1 MGTKNQCVVC
11 PDKLRGVLTDVFVN
25 VGLAEEDAVV
35 VATNLVDSNLC
46 GVDTHGIMR
55 LVSYIERF
63 ENGTFSKENK
73 IQIIREAPSTACID
87 AGGAIG
93 ILSGEK
99 AMRIAMEKARQT
111 GVAAVSVYNSGHFGA
126 AGYFTRMAAKEN
138 MIGFAC
144 TNGLPAI
151 APWGGTR
158 PYHGTNPFA
167 VGVPSRE
174 DPIVLDMATS
184 VVARGKVMLA
194 KKEGKAIPE
203 GWALD
208 KNGCPTTDPTE
219 ALAGTMF
226 PVGGVKGYG
235 IALIIDLLCAALS
248 GADVGTHLTPL
259 DQLHGSQ
266 NLGHFFIAID
276 VEKFRPADD
285 FLDDVEMIKN
295 DIKSLPRIEGVEKIM
310 MPGEPESDKKRERTE
325 NGIQIPPA
333 VYRDLEM
340 VCERFGVCCD
350 VLK

>member
-1 MGTKNQCVVC
+1 MQ
-11 PDKLRGVLTDVFVN
+11 
-25 VGLAEEDAVV
+25 
-35 VATNLVDSNLC
+35 
-46 GVDTHGIMR
+46 
-55 LVSYIERF
+55 
-63 ENGTFSKENK
+63 
-73 IQIIREAPSTACID
+73 
-87 AGGAIG
+87 
-93 ILSGEK
+93 
-99 AMRIAMEKARQT
+99 IAMEKARQT

-151 APWGGTR
+151 APWGSTK
-158 PYHGTNPFA
+158 PYNGTNPFA
-167 VGVPSRE
+167 VGIPTRS

-194 KKEGKAIPE
+194 KKEGKPIPE

-208 KNGCPTTDPTE
+208 ENGKPTTDPAA

-226 PVGGVKGYG
+226 PIGGVKGYG
-235 IALIIDLLCAALS
+235 IALMIDLLCAALS

-266 NLGHFFIAID
+266 NLGHFFIAVD
-276 VEKFRPADD
+276 VEKLRPVDD

-310 MPGEPESDKKRERTE
+310 MPGEPENDKKRERME
-325 NGIQIPPA
+325 NGIQITPA

-340 VCERFGVCCD
+340 ICERFGVCCD